1 MSKSAIVRAR
11 IEPEVKEKAE
21 SILAHLG
28 VSTTQA
34 ISMFY
39 KLVILR
45 KGLPFDVAIP
55 NAVTRRT
62 CKAADAGRDLVIC
75 RDVDDMFDKLGI

>member
-21 SILAHLG
+21 LILGRLG

-34 ISMFY
+34 ISMFC

-45 KGLPFDVAIP
+45 RGLPFDVAIP

-62 CKAADAGRDLVIC
+62 CKASDAGRDLVIC
-75 RDVDDMFDKLGI
+75 RDVDDMSDKLGI

>member
-1 MSKSAIVRAR
+1 MNKTAVVRAR
-11 IEPEVKEKAE
+11 IEPKLKKHAE
-21 SILAHLG
+21 DIFQRLG

-39 KLVILR
+39 KQVELR

-55 NAVTRRT
+55 NAITKKT
-62 CKAADAGRDLVIC
+62 WEATDAGEDLIVC
-75 RDVDDMFDKLGI
+75 KDANEMFEKLGI